1 MWNKLFPLVYEKYLA
16 KQIYWAFIFVLFAL
30 TSLFLFFDFI
40 SELSNTNDAYS
51 NVIAFVSVLLKMPSR
66 MVEIMPIATLIA
78 GIYTLAS
85 MASQSEFT
93 ALRVGGLNTNLAIK
107 TLIKI
112 AVPIGIL
119 ILLLNETIGPFSE
132 NLSKNIKTNALYS
145 GAETLQLRS
154 GAWIKENVTQAN
166 NNSYGTR
173 YINIGGI
180 ETSGTVSNM
189 RIFEIDK
196 HHRLVATTRAEK
208 AFYNSSTNKWVLEK
222 VTETRFTEQKKESPL
237 DPNFTTQTINS
248 NQTSINLEISP
259 ELLNALLIKP
269 ERLSI
274 IDLFRYIFHL
284 KKNDQDY
291 QRYAIWLWKKIIYP
305 FTVVV
310 MLILALPF
318 AYVQSRSGG
327 LGLKV
332 FGGIMLGISFL
343 LLNSLISHIGLLQE
357 WPSWLASITPTI
369 FYLCLAL
376 FGIKKVS
383 KV

>member
-16 KQIYWAFIFVLFAL
+16 KQIYWAFVFVLFAL

-93 ALRVGGLNTNLAIK
+93 ALRVGGLNTSLAIK

-112 AVPIGIL
+112 AIPIGIL
-119 ILLLNETIGPFSE
+119 ILLLNETIGPACE

-154 GAWIKENVTQAN
+154 GAWIKENFNQTN
-166 NNSYGTR
+166 NNSSGTR
-173 YINIGGI
+173 YINIGGL
-180 ETSGTVSNM
+180 ETSGAVNNM

-196 HHRLVATTRAEK
+196 NHHLVSTTRAEK
-208 AFYNSSTNKWVLEK
+208 AFYNSNNKWVLEN
-222 VTETRFTEQKKESPL
+222 VTETRFIEQAKESPL
-237 DPNFTTQTINS
+237 DPNFSTKITNS
-248 NQTSINLEISP
+248 KQISINLEISP

-327 LGLKV
+327 LGVKV

-343 LLNSLISHIGLLQE
+343 LLNSLVSHIGLLQE

-369 FYLCLAL
+369 LYLCIAL
-376 FGIKKVS
+376 LGIHKVS
-383 KV
+383 RV

>member
-1 MWNKLFPLVYEKYLA
+1 MWNRLFPLVYEKYLA
-16 KQIYWAFIFVLFAL
+16 KQIYWAFTFVLFAL

-51 NVIAFVSVLLKMPSR
+51 NLIAFVSVLLKMPSR

-93 ALRVGGLNTNLAIK
+93 ALRVGGLNTGRAIK

-112 AVPIGIL
+112 AIPIGIL
-119 ILLLNETIGPFSE
+119 ILLINETVGPVSE

-145 GAETLQLRS
+145 GVETLQLRS
-154 GAWIKENVTQAN
+154 GAWIKDNITQSN
-166 NNSYGTR
+166 NNSIGTR
-173 YINIGGI
+173 YINIGSI
-180 ETSGTVSNM
+180 ETSGKVNNM

-196 HHRLVATTRAEK
+196 SHRLVATTRAEK
-208 AFYNSSTNKWVLEK
+208 AFYSSNNKWVLEN
-222 VTETRFTEQKKESPL
+222 VTETRFIEHAKQSPL
-237 DPNFTTQTINS
+237 DPNFSTQITNP
-248 NQTSINLEISP
+248 NQISIHLEISP

-274 IDLFRYIFHL
+274 LDLFRYIFHL

-291 QRYAIWLWKKIIYP
+291 QRYAIWLWKKVIYP

-369 FYLCLAL
+369 LYLCIAL
-376 FGIKKVS
+376 FAIKKVS
-383 KV
+383 RV

>member
-1 MWNKLFPLVYEKYLA
+1 MWNRLFPLVYEKYLA
-16 KQIYWAFIFVLFAL
+16 KQIYWAFTFVLFAL

-40 SELSNTNDAYS
+40 SELSNTNNAYS
-51 NVIAFVSVLLKMPSR
+51 NLIAFVSVLLKMPSR

-93 ALRVGGLNTNLAIK
+93 ALRVGGLNTGRAIK

-112 AVPIGIL
+112 AIPIGIL
-119 ILLLNETIGPFSE
+119 ILLINETVGPVSE

-145 GAETLQLRS
+145 GVETLQLRS
-154 GAWIKENVTQAN
+154 GAWIKDNITQSN
-166 NNSYGTR
+166 NNSVGTR
-173 YINIGGI
+173 YINIGSI
-180 ETSGTVSNM
+180 ETSGKVNNM

-196 HHRLVATTRAEK
+196 SHRLVATTRAEN
-208 AFYNSSTNKWVLEK
+208 AFYNSDNKWVLEK
-222 VTETRFTEQKKESPL
+222 VTETKFIEHVKQSPL
-237 DPNFTTQTINS
+237 DPNFSTQITNS
-248 NQTSINLEISP
+248 NQTSIYLEISP

-291 QRYAIWLWKKIIYP
+291 QRYAIWLWKKVIYP

-318 AYVQSRSGG
+318 AYLQSRSGG

-369 FYLCLAL
+369 LYLCIAL

-383 KV
+383 RV